1 MLRLDKIIKPW
12 SEAGSLNANINLYG
26 FWNETTFLTKSGDLG
41 MVLKVAGVDFESL
54 DPAGQEFAVKRLEAA
69 LKAFGPGFHIYQY
82 LFKTNRPEMPFARY
96 GDPLIDAAIDQRREF
111 FDSKRDRLFEIEIYY
126 VVVLEGARSKTGI
139 VAALG
144 RFPSD
149 PSGAVRELKAQ
160 FTSNNLKVLLRSQ
173 IERDHLRLQQRVEA
187 FAQQLRDLVETDMLG
202 FDEQFHFLRRLLN
215 FDSWRIAGK
224 PQTSQYL
231 DFQVVNS
238 DIEAERDHLRI
249 GDHFVRLLTM
259 RESIT
264 ETRPLVL
271 DRLLKIEANFYA
283 VTEWTP
289 LATEAAK
296 KEVVKR
302 RRHANMSKAGLIS
315 SMKDESTV
323 NQRDVLID
331 EGKQADIE
339 VLGDCLRALGDG
351 QMLGDLSLTIVL
363 YAEDKSTVDREIADF
378 ATVFTNA
385 DGSLFPE
392 TYNQLNALFAIVPG
406 NYAQNLRKMYMLL
419 GNYADLS
426 FFFTILQG
434 EKHNPHLGTE
444 YLAVMETDNATPY
457 YLNLHNGE
465 VAHTLILGMTGSG
478 KTSALSGIREGAEQN
493 GYAVEGF
500 APTSRAAGQLRDA
513 GIPADTLQG
522 FLSRGGTERS
532 SGDPNARHLYM
543 LDESSLASTRQM
555 QGFLEKIGPQDR
567 VLLIGDTRQHQGVDA
582 GKPFE
587 QMQEAGMRTSQ
598 LDQIVRQKDPELL
611 RAVEHLSRSETNVG
625 IQLLHEQG
633 RVSEIPDRQQRI
645 EAIAKEY
652 VARPENTL
660 IVSPDNASRR
670 DINDAVRAELQ
681 RTGVLPAENHQMT
694 VLTQRSELTSADRNW
709 AALYQPE
716 DVLFY
721 TRGSKELGLD
731 RGSYA
736 TVVST
741 DPKENR
747 LTVERQDGQNV
758 SYNPERLH
766 GIAAYREISREFAE
780 GDRLQFTVSKP
791 EMDVKNRDLGT
802 IERIDGISMTVRM
815 DGEKGRSVT
824 FDSSQMRHFDH
835 GYAVTSHS
843 SQGLTTDRVL
853 INMDT
858 MAHPELI
865 NTRFAYVSVSRAVSD
880 ARIYTNDATT
890 LAERLN
896 TDISK
901 TSAVQL
907 NEPDSQTQER
917 SNTSIQSKENTMT
930 NTREQS
936 PQEQRRQSQDELT
949 PVAVTLQ
956 NTTES
961 DQRHYAPLQ
970 VALPNENAG
979 YEWRRETGDIQSYQ
993 HNESASWL
1001 HIDPQGQFYDRHA
1014 QPITREHAGHVALAV
1029 NEISQAQSLSK
1040 GFGGNDQGLS
1050 L

>member
-12 SEAGSLNANINLYG
+12 SEAGSLNAYINLYG

-41 MVLKVAGVDFESL
+41 IVLKVAGVDFESL
-54 DPAGQEFAVKRLEAA
+54 DQAGQEFAVKRLEAA

-111 FDSKRDRLFEIEIYY
+111 FESKRDQLFEIEIYY

-187 FAQQLRDLVETDMLG
+187 FAQQLRELVEIDTLG
-202 FDEQFHFLRRLLN
+202 SDEQFHFLRRLLN
-215 FDSWRIAGK
+215 FDSWRVAGK

-315 SMKDESTV
+315 SMKDESKV

-406 NYAQNLRKMYMLL
+406 NYAQNLRKIYMLL

-478 KTSALSGIREGAEQN
+478 KSFLCNFLLTNAQKYKPLTYIFDIGGSFQSLTEIFGGSYLNVGQESRDFRINPFSLE
-493 GYAVEGF
+493 
-500 APTSRAAGQLRDA
+500 PTKENMQ
-513 GIPADTLQG
+513 
-522 FLSRGGTERS
+522 FLFS
-532 SGDPNARHLYM
+532 
-543 LDESSLASTRQM
+543 
-555 QGFLEKIGPQDR
+555 FFR
-567 VLLIGDTRQHQGVDA
+567 VLIEGTGQRYRLDFKEERKLWSAIENMYVVE
-582 GKPFE
+582 PE
-587 QMQEAGMRTSQ
+587 QRT
-598 LDQIVRQKDPELL
+598 
-611 RAVEHLSRSETNVG
+611 LSTF
-625 IQLLHEQG
+625 
-633 RVSEIPDRQQRI
+633 SEII
-645 EAIAKEY
+645 G
-652 VARPENTL
+652 
-660 IVSPDNASRR
+660 
-670 DINDAVRAELQ
+670 EL
-681 RTGVLPAENHQMT
+681 
-694 VLTQRSELTSADRNW
+694 
-709 AALYQPE
+709 
-716 DVLFY
+716 
-721 TRGSKELGLD
+721 K
-731 RGSYA
+731 
-736 TVVST
+736 
-741 DPKENR
+741 
-747 LTVERQDGQNV
+747 
-758 SYNPERLH
+758 ERLH
-766 GIAAYREISREFAE
+766 RWTQHGQYGFLFDNNEDTLTFSSFQTFNFGGWGDAPDVLEPLLFYVLHRASLEIANPNRLGMFKLFLLDEAWLFIKNETIRNYVVSAQKTWRKHNAAMILATQSIKELEDSGMLQIVSESCPTKIFLANPEMNREVYREAFHLNDTELSIISDLTRGQMLVRKAQTSKKV
-780 GDRLQFTVSKP
+780 RLNV
-791 EMDVKNRDLGT
+791 D
-802 IERIDGISMTVRM
+802 
-815 DGEKGRSVT
+815 
-824 FDSSQMRHFDH
+824 
-835 GYAVTSHS
+835 
-843 SQGLTTDRVL
+843 
-853 INMDT
+853 
-858 MAHPELI
+858 
-865 NTRFAYVSVSRAVSD
+865 SVSYWIATNNAKDNQIKRD
-880 ARIYTNDATT
+880 YFARYGVAQGVRR
-890 LAERLN
+890 LAEDHPFPPRQRA
-896 TDISK
+896 TEKKPAAS
-901 TSAVQL
+901 
-907 NEPDSQTQER
+907 
-917 SNTSIQSKENTMT
+917 TSILS
-930 NTREQS
+930 TRKGV
-936 PQEQRRQSQDELT
+936 
-949 PVAVTLQ
+949 VA
-956 NTTES
+956 
-961 DQRHYAPLQ
+961 
-970 VALPNENAG
+970 
-979 YEWRRETGDIQSYQ
+979 
-993 HNESASWL
+993 
-1001 HIDPQGQFYDRHA
+1001 
-1014 QPITREHAGHVALAV
+1014 
-1029 NEISQAQSLSK
+1029 
-1040 GFGGNDQGLS
+1040 
-1050 L
+1050 